1 MDKEILDILERSAI
15 QMENKIK
22 EKILSNIP
30 PPNVEETIRRK
41 GSSSTLIDTGAMLNS
56 VTHRLMESQEEFE
69 IGIFD
74 EEILRYALINEFGEG
89 NTPERSFL
97 RSSWDENIDQ
107 ITRECASEIADVLIK
122 KLSLK

>member
-15 QMENKIK
+15 DMENCIK
-22 EKILSNIP
+22 TKILSGVP
-30 PPNVEETIRRK
+30 PPDSPETIRRK
-41 GSSSTLIDTGAMLNS
+41 GSSATLIDSGAMLGA

-74 EEILRYALINEFGEG
+74 ETILSYALINEFGEG

-107 ITRECASEIADVLIK
+107 ITRDCASEIADVLIK
-122 KLSLK
+122 RLSMK